1 MSLNDLGRGC
11 VFRLRVTGRLGLEA
25 IQAPCALC
33 QPRAHANMVCH
44 ITWLVVSSR
53 GADMTRIEV
62 NLSSLREI
70 KPHEY
75 AVRFV
80 FGGLS
85 IVAAGLIAKRFGPGV
100 GGLFLA
106 FPAIFPAS
114 ASLIESHE
122 IKRKAKVGSDGRNRG
137 RLAAS
142 LDSQGASLGCIGL
155 MGFAFVLWR
164 WLNSHNAL

>member
-1 MSLNDLGRGC
+1 
-11 VFRLRVTGRLGLEA
+11 
-25 IQAPCALC
+25 
-33 QPRAHANMVCH
+33 
-44 ITWLVVSSR
+44 
-53 GADMTRIEV
+53 MTRIEV
-62 NLSSLREI
+62 NWSSLKET

-80 FGGLS
+80 FGGLTT
-85 IVAAGLIAKRFGPGV
+85 VVAGLVAKRFGPGI

-155 MGFAFVLWR
+155 MGFAFVVWKWINGHNTFLIISVAAMIWLVIAYSLWVIR
-164 WLNSHNAL
+164 AMRPRGTLP

>member
-1 MSLNDLGRGC
+1 MK
-11 VFRLRVTGRLGLEA
+11 
-25 IQAPCALC
+25 
-33 QPRAHANMVCH
+33 
-44 ITWLVVSSR
+44 
-53 GADMTRIEV
+53 RIEA
-62 NLSSLREI
+62 NWSALKET

-80 FGGLS
+80 FGGLTT
-85 IVAAGLIAKRFGPGV
+85 VVAGLVAKRFGPGV

-122 IKRKAKVGSDGRNRG
+122 IERKAEVGSDGRNRG

-142 LDSQGASLGCIGL
+142 LDSQGASMGSIGL
-155 MGFAFVLWR
+155 IGFAFVLWK
-164 WLNSHNAL
+164 WVSNHNALLMISAAAVTWLIIAYTLWVARARRPR

>member
-1 MSLNDLGRGC
+1 M
-11 VFRLRVTGRLGLEA
+11 A
-25 IQAPCALC
+25 
-33 QPRAHANMVCH
+33 
-44 ITWLVVSSR
+44 
-53 GADMTRIEV
+53 RIEV
-62 NLSSLREI
+62 NWSSLKGT

-85 IVAAGLIAKRFGPGV
+85 TVAAGLIAKHFGPGI

-122 IKRKAKVGSDGRNRG
+122 IERKAEVGSDGRNRG

-142 LDSQGASLGCIGL
+142 LDSQGASMGSIGL
-155 MGFAFVLWR
+155 IGFAFVLWK
-164 WLNSHNAL
+164 WVSNHNALLMISAAAMTWLIIAYTLWVARARRPR